1 MLTQNMNL
9 REMLEFK
16 PTDDDMAGLD
26 LDICTYLKVSMISID
41 KQINYGF
48 IRFLFEEDGDEI
60 HRTFKDIDNTVFYDY
75 EYKNG
80 DDIRAITITEL
91 YSKDPYAAT
100 EILLATLM
108 EKYSHDAE
116 VVIDLYTHDGK
127 EYRLSNLDGIVKN
140 DQLK

>member
-1 MLTQNMNL
+1 MLTKDMSL

-16 PTDDDMAGLD
+16 PNDEDMAVLD
-26 LDICTYLKVSMISID
+26 LDVVTYLKISMISID

-48 IRFLFEEDGDEI
+48 IRFLFEEDGDEV
-60 HRTFKDIDNTVFYDY
+60 HRTFKDIDDTIFYDF
-75 EYKNG
+75 EYRK
-80 DDIRAITITEL
+80 DDDVRAITITEL

-100 EILLATLM
+100 EILLRGLM
-108 EKYSHDAE
+108 DKYSHDAE

-127 EYRLSNLDGIVKN
+127 EYRLSNLDGIVKT